1 MQIDLLYKNLGIKDM
16 NAMQRSAFKMSE
28 NQRDLILL
36 SPTGSGKTLAFL
48 LPTVRDLKPDVKGV
62 QYLILVPARELALQ
76 IESVFKSMKTE
87 YKVTCCYGGH
97 NTKVEQNTLLEA
109 PAVLIGTPGRIA
121 YHLRNENFD
130 PSTVQTLILD

>member
-48 LPTVRDLKPDVKGV
+48 FPVLRDLNPDVKGV
-62 QYLILVPARELALQ
+62 QTLILVPARELALQ
-76 IESVFKSMKTE
+76 IETVFKSMKSD

-97 NTKVEQNTLLEA
+97 NTKIEQNNL
-109 PAVLIGTPGRIA
+109 V
-121 YHLRNENFD
+121 D
-130 PSTVQTLILD
+130 

>member
-62 QYLILVPARELALQ
+62 QYHP
-76 IESVFKSMKTE
+76 ESVLTPDGKRI
-87 YKVTCCYGGH
+87 
-97 NTKVEQNTLLEA
+97 LENWVKL
-109 PAVLIGTPGRIA
+109 PAKAVPKFRD
-121 YHLRNENFD
+121 RE
-130 PSTVQTLILD
+130 